1 MLVFEMIL
9 FLIFLD
15 DCMVLGSKVTKY
27 KEQSQMLV
35 HKKMIELL
43 LAYHVNFVRLSIFLF
58 SLLDTTI
65 LR

>member
-27 KEQSQMLV
+27 KVQSQVLA
-35 HKKMIELL
+35 HKKIIELL
-43 LAYHVNFVRLSIFLF
+43 LAYHVNFV
-58 SLLDTTI
+58 
-65 LR
+65 

>member
-15 DCMVLGSKVTKY
+15 DCMVLGSKVTKD
-27 KEQSQMLV
+27 KEQSQVLA

-43 LAYHVNFVRLSIFLF
+43 LAYHVNFVRLSIFFF
-58 SLLDTTI
+58 SLLGAT
-65 LR
+65 LLK